1 MTKRLDRWSRGISLS
16 NWSGLISADPK
27 LAAPSADSVG
37 LFLSDVGGGRAA
49 VNVRWREMTGV
60 SAAEDPC
67 EGWTRAVHPED
78 RERVLRE
85 WEGAVRAGRPFESR
99 YRLRDRAGT
108 TTWVLGQGLVQRDP
122 SGNATGFV
130 GAITDITQA
139 LEDEAA
145 LRRSQ
150 ERPGEALDAV
160 VWDWDVAT
168 GEVRWAGDRE
178 ALFGYGAGHL
188 QPGARGMLL
197 LVHPDDRARVRERLT
212 AHLEGRTP
220 TFACAHRL
228 RTRSGAWRWSLVR
241 GSVIE
246 RGADTRPLRI
256 VGFELDISEP
266 RKEWLDGLRA
276 REQLQLLTRRLA
288 VAEEGERRRIASA
301 LHDRL
306 GHGLALAKI
315 KLGML
320 QRAERSGASAG
331 LTGEI
336 LGLLD
341 EAIREIRSLTFELS
355 PPVLHELGLEPAIED
370 LCDRMAR
377 ASSVRFHC
385 ETDPQPRPLAR
396 EQRILLYRGLRE
408 LLHNIVKHAQ
418 ARSARVGVHRTG
430 SEIRILVEDDG
441 VGFDVAALPGPT
453 DTSSGFG
460 LFSVREGLA
469 SVGGRLEI
477 DSAPAKGSRIAL
489 VAPLEEGAV
498 DA

>member
-1 MTKRLDRWSRGISLS
+1 
-16 NWSGLISADPK
+16 
-27 LAAPSADSVG
+27 
-37 LFLSDVGGGRAA
+37 
-49 VNVRWREMTGV
+49 
-60 SAAEDPC
+60 
-67 EGWTRAVHPED
+67 
-78 RERVLRE
+78 
-85 WEGAVRAGRPFESR
+85 
-99 YRLRDRAGT
+99 
-108 TTWVLGQGLVQRDP
+108 
-122 SGNATGFV
+122 
-130 GAITDITQA
+130 
-139 LEDEAA
+139 
-145 LRRSQ
+145 
-150 ERPGEALDAV
+150 
-160 VWDWDVAT
+160 
-168 GEVRWAGDRE
+168 
-178 ALFGYGAGHL
+178 
-188 QPGARGMLL
+188 
-197 LVHPDDRARVRERLT
+197 
-212 AHLEGRTP
+212 
-220 TFACAHRL
+220 
-228 RTRSGAWRWSLVR
+228 
-241 GSVIE
+241 
-246 RGADTRPLRI
+246 
-256 VGFELDISEP
+256 
-266 RKEWLDGLRA
+266 
-276 REQLQLLTRRLA
+276 

-370 LCDRMAR
+370 LCDRLAR
-377 ASSVRFHC
+377 ASRVRFYC